1 MATVRKDQVEMIFS
15 IFHEARVGG
24 RTKNED
30 FCDYTYTDES
40 LLMVLA
46 DGMGGHLYG
55 EIASHLVVSHMM
67 ARHRE
72 EAKPVIDDPYLFL
85 NEICATANG
94 AVLECAVTQNLLE
107 TPRTTVVVGLIQ
119 GNRLYH
125 AHMGDSRLYVLD
137 RSGAVKRRTKDHT
150 RLQYLLDRGEISQEE
165 ILFHPDRNRVYNC
178 LGLCLP
184 IGPCI
189 EELCLED
196 GDIVIICSDGLWNHV
211 SEEEMWDHMS
221 SVPIAAM
228 GSKLMDLA
236 ECRGGVSR
244 DNLTLMALLWE
255 EAFRDDTT
263 VLFCADTILSKE
275 ETQKSFCDSEA
286 WVSLDDSFFD
296 KLEEEIIW
304 EL

>member
-1 MATVRKDQVEMIFS
+1 MIFS

-55 EIASHLVVSHMM
+55 EIASRLVVSHMM
-67 ARHRE
+67 ECHRVR
-72 EAKPVIDDPYLFL
+72 AKPVVSDPYLFL
-85 NEICATANG
+85 NEICSTANN
-94 AVLECAVTQNLLE
+94 AVLEYAAVQDLLE
-107 TPRTTVVVGLIQ
+107 IPRTTVVVGLIQ
-119 GNRLYH
+119 GNCLYH

-137 RSGAVKRRTKDHT
+137 NSGEVKRQTRDHT
-150 RLQYLLDRGEISQEE
+150 RIQYLLDRGEISPEE

-184 IGPCI
+184 TGPCV
-189 EELCLED
+189 EELCLEN
-196 GDIVIICSDGLWNHV
+196 GDVVILCSDGLWNYV
-211 SEEEMWDHMS
+211 SEKEMWDHVS
-221 SVPIAAM
+221 GVPIATM
-228 GSKLMDLA
+228 GSRLMDLA

-255 EAFRDDTT
+255 GSFHDDPTI
-263 VLFCADTILSKE
+263 LFCADTILSKD
-275 ETQKSFCDSEA
+275 ETQKNFCDSES

-296 KLEEEIIW
+296 KLEEEIV
-304 EL
+304 LDL